1 MMSGVF
7 RNPGYDKHA
16 ITDVYDPKT
25 RRILVRFPHGLLIT
39 LAVAGVLAF
48 GLMGYL
54 GYGDDHSLLGQAF
67 HKPWPLFLW
76 FSALVFTLEIAVLRH
91 PRLRRLLT
99 EALVVTIICM
109 IFVGFSAL
117 DPGLLR
123 YILTNLLNIRIAIP
137 QIGTS
142 PWTYAILN
150 FGVLLVFWLDTVR
163 RWIRSQRG
171 EPAARQIDLG
181 FGTLEFGESND
192 LPTLP
197 ELIAGDLI
205 AGGVLAALLSLIFR
219 AEVINPIADALQIG
233 VNISTCTVSWPI
245 GHCIGGGG
253 LMDPPTLSKLDLIQ
267 ALIYL
272 PLGFITLAL
281 TATANAFNAASQT
294 AEATAPESAPAPG
307 TALATTEQ
315 ANAQSRAVSTQ
326 VTQPSEQAEGG
337 RQSAT
342 ISVTATVIDALRSAL
357 NRRIRIA
364 IDNLL
369 LALRNVVWPLL
380 ILLGM
385 VALGQ
390 VAQNISF
397 YLHLQSN
404 QRTCALTGNA
414 FPSRSVCLLSVQ
426 QLSQH
431 LQYQNL
437 ASAVALVVAAAVALT
452 LALMMLVFEL
462 RVADNI
468 FRFLGLTLFIG
479 ALTLWIF
486 SLALSFSNVLFNMT
500 GLTQRQPF
508 PLFGASTSTSL
519 LVFLIACATLLIG
532 KSRRAR
538 TMARV
543 QANARS
549 KATTRAGAVT
559 GG

>member
-16 ITDVYDPKT
+16 ITDVYDPTK
-25 RRILVRFPHGLLIT
+25 RRIVVRFPHGLVLT
-39 LAVAGVLAF
+39 LAITGVLAF
-48 GLMGYL
+48 ALMGYL
-54 GYGDDHSLLGQAF
+54 GYGEDHSLLGQAF
-67 HKPWPLFLW
+67 HKAWPLFLW

-123 YILTNLLNIRIAIP
+123 YILTNLLNIHLVLP
-137 QIGTS
+137 QIGQS
-142 PWTYAILN
+142 PWTYAIIN
-150 FGVLLVFWLDTVR
+150 FGVIGVFWLDTIR

-171 EPAARQIDLG
+171 QPPARRIDLG
-181 FGTLEFGESND
+181 FGTLEIGEAAD

-205 AGGVLAALLSLIFR
+205 AGGVLAAVLSLIFH
-219 AEVINPIADALQIG
+219 AEVINPIADALQVG
-233 VNISTCTVSWPI
+233 VNITTCTVSLPL
-245 GHCIGGGG
+245 HCVPPGGG
-253 LMDPPTLSKLDLIQ
+253 LSDPPTLSKIDLIQ

-281 TATANAFNAASQT
+281 TATANALNAASGQNAET
-294 AEATAPESAPAPG
+294 AAPNAAPG
-307 TALATTEQ
+307 TAIATDTQ
-315 ANAQSRAVSTQ
+315 TRAVSTQ
-326 VTQPSEQAEGG
+326 VAQPTEQTERG

-342 ISVTATVIDALRSAL
+342 VSVTGTIIDALRGAL

-364 IDNLL
+364 MDNLL

-380 ILLGM
+380 ILVCM
-385 VALGQ
+385 IALGQ
-390 VAQNISF
+390 VAQNVAF
-397 YLHLQSN
+397 YLHLQSD
-404 QRTCALTGNA
+404 QRTCAATSGH
-414 FPSRSVCLLSVQ
+414 FPDAGTCALAAQ
-426 QLSQH
+426 QTREL

-437 ASAVALVVAAAVALT
+437 GAAAALVVGAAIALT

-468 FRFLGLTLFIG
+468 FRFLGLVAFIG

-486 SLALSFSNVLFNMT
+486 SLALSFSNILFNLT
-500 GLTQRQPF
+500 DLTQRQPF
-508 PLFGASTSTSL
+508 PLFGASTTVSL
-519 LVFLIACATLLIG
+519 LIFLVSCAALLIG

-538 TMARV
+538 RLSRTPVPAGGRVGAAR
-543 QANARS
+543 
-549 KATTRAGAVT
+549 G
-559 GG
+559 

>member
-16 ITDVYDPKT
+16 ITDVYDPTK
-25 RRILVRFPHGLLIT
+25 RRILVRFPHGLV
-39 LAVAGVLAF
+39 LALAIAGVLAF
-48 GLMGYL
+48 ALMGYL

-67 HKPWPLFLW
+67 HKAWPLFLW

-123 YILTNLLNIRIAIP
+123 YILTNLLNIHLVLP
-137 QIGTS
+137 QIGQS
-142 PWTYAILN
+142 PWTYAIIN
-150 FGVLLVFWLDTVR
+150 FGVIGVFWLDTIR

-171 EPAARQIDLG
+171 QPAARRIDLG
-181 FGTLEFGESND
+181 FGTLEIGEAAD

-205 AGGVLAALLSLIFR
+205 AGGVLAAVLSLIFR
-219 AEVINPIADALQIG
+219 AEVINPIAEALQIG
-233 VNISTCTVSWPI
+233 VNLINTCTVSLPL
-245 GHCIGGGG
+245 HCVAPGGG
-253 LMDPPTLSKLDLIQ
+253 LADPPTLSKIDLIQ

-281 TATANAFNAASQT
+281 TATANALTAASGQNPEAAT
-294 AEATAPESAPAPG
+294 PDAEPG
-307 TALATTEQ
+307 TAIATDTQ
-315 ANAQSRAVSTQ
+315 TRAVSTQ
-326 VTQPSEQAEGG
+326 VVQPGEQTERG

-342 ISVTATVIDALRSAL
+342 VSVTGTIIDALRGAL

-364 IDNLL
+364 MDNLL

-380 ILLGM
+380 ILVCM
-385 VALGQ
+385 IALGQ
-390 VAQNISF
+390 VAQNIAF
-397 YLHLQSN
+397 YLHLQSD
-404 QRTCALTGNA
+404 QRTCAATNGA
-414 FPSRSVCLLSVQ
+414 FPDPKTCALSAQ
-426 QLSQH
+426 QLH
-431 LQYQNL
+431 ELLQYQNL
-437 ASAVALVVAAAVALT
+437 GAAAALVVGAAIALT

-462 RVADNI
+462 RVADNV
-468 FRFLGLTLFIG
+468 FRFLGLVAFIG

-486 SLALSFSNVLFNMT
+486 SLALSFSNILFNLT

-508 PLFGASTSTSL
+508 PLFGASTTVSL
-519 LVFLIACATLLIG
+519 LIFLLSCAVLLIG

-538 TMARV
+538 RLSRTQVPAGGRVGAAR
-543 QANARS
+543 
-549 KATTRAGAVT
+549 G
-559 GG
+559 

>member
-16 ITDVYDPKT
+16 ITDVYDPTK
-25 RRILVRFPHGLLIT
+25 RRILVRFPHGLLLT
-39 LAVAGVLAF
+39 LAITGVLAF
-48 GLMGYL
+48 ALMGYL
-54 GYGDDHSLLGQAF
+54 GYGEDHSLLGQAF
-67 HKPWPLFLW
+67 HRAWPLFLW
-76 FSALVFTLEIAVLRH
+76 FSALVFTLEVAVLRH
-91 PRLRRLLT
+91 PRLRRQLT
-99 EALVVTIICM
+99 EVLVVTIICM

-117 DPGLLR
+117 DPGLLK
-123 YILTNLLNIRIAIP
+123 YILTNLLNIRISIP
-137 QIGTS
+137 QIGQS
-142 PWTYAILN
+142 PWTYAIIN
-150 FGVLLVFWLDTVR
+150 FGVLLVFWLDTIR

-171 EPAARQIDLG
+171 EPTARRIDLG
-181 FGTLEFGESND
+181 FGTLEFGEAAD

-219 AEVINPIADALQIG
+219 AEVINPIAEALQVG
-233 VNISTCTVSWPI
+233 VNLINTCTVSLPL
-245 GHCIGGGG
+245 HCVPPGGG
-253 LMDPPTLSKLDLIQ
+253 LSDPPTLSKIDLIQ

-281 TATANAFNAASQT
+281 TATANAFNAASET
-294 AEATAPESAPAPG
+294 PTGTTAPVTPG
-307 TALATTEQ
+307 TAIATD
-315 ANAQSRAVSTQ
+315 AQNRAVSTQ
-326 VTQPSEQAEGG
+326 VVQPSEQTEKG

-342 ISVTATVIDALRSAL
+342 VSVTGTIIDALRGAL

-390 VAQNISF
+390 VAQNVTF
-397 YLHLQSN
+397 YLHLQSD
-404 QRTCALTGNA
+404 QRTCAATHGA
-414 FPSRSVCLLSVQ
+414 FPDQTTCALAAK
-426 QLSQH
+426 QLHQL

-437 ASAVALVVAAAVALT
+437 GAAVALVVGAAIALT
-452 LALMMLVFEL
+452 LALMMVVFEL

-468 FRFLGLTLFIG
+468 FRFLGLVVFIG

-486 SLALSFSNVLFNMT
+486 SLALSFSNILFNLT
-500 GLTQRQPF
+500 GLTLRQPF
-508 PLFGASTSTSL
+508 PLFGASTSVSL
-519 LVFLIACATLLIG
+519 LVFLLSCAVLLLG

-538 TMARV
+538 RLNHTPVPVGGRVGPAR
-543 QANARS
+543 
-549 KATTRAGAVT
+549 G
-559 GG
+559 

>member
-25 RRILVRFPHGLLIT
+25 RRILVRFPHGLLLI
-39 LAVAGVLAF
+39 LGLGGVLAF

-54 GYGDDHSLLGQAF
+54 GYLEDSSLLGTAF
-67 HKPWPLFLW
+67 HKAWPLFLW
-76 FSALVFTLEIAVLRH
+76 FSALVFTLEVAVLRH
-91 PRLRRLLT
+91 PRLRRQLT
-99 EALVVTIICM
+99 EALVVTIVCM
-109 IFVGFSAL
+109 VFVGFSAL
-117 DPGLLR
+117 DPGLLK

-137 QIGTS
+137 QIGQS

-150 FGVLLVFWLDTVR
+150 FGVLLIFWLDTIR
-163 RWIRSQRG
+163 RWIRSRSGQ
-171 EPAARQIDLG
+171 PAARRIDLG
-181 FGTLEFGESND
+181 FGSLEIGEHND

-205 AGGVLAALLSLIFR
+205 AGGVLAAVLSLIFR
-219 AEVINPIADALQIG
+219 AEVINPIADALQVG
-233 VNISTCTVSWPI
+233 VNISTCAVSWPI
-245 GHCIGGGG
+245 GHCVGGGG
-253 LMDPPTLSKLDLIQ
+253 PLDPPTLSKMDLIQ

-281 TATANAFNAASQT
+281 TALAKAIDDASDNPSGGVEPAA
-294 AEATAPESAPAPG
+294 G
-307 TALATTEQ
+307 TALATDEH
-315 ANAQSRAVSTQ
+315 SRAVSTE
-326 VTQPSEQAEGG
+326 VIPANAPKEGG

-342 ISVTATVIDALRSAL
+342 VSVTGTIIDALRSAL

-390 VAQNISF
+390 AAQNIAF
-397 YLHLQSN
+397 YLHLQSD
-404 QRTCALTGNA
+404 QRTCAA
-414 FPSRSVCLLSVQ
+414 AHPFPDPADCQAAAAKLGQ
-426 QLSQH
+426 Y
-431 LQYQNL
+431 LQYQSL
-437 ASAVALVVAAAVALT
+437 GASVALVVAAAIALT

-462 RVADNI
+462 RVADNT
-468 FRFLGLTLFIG
+468 FRFLGLVTYIG

-486 SLALSFSNVLFNMT
+486 SLALSFSNVLFNLV

-508 PLFGASTSTSL
+508 PLFGASTTSSL
-519 LVFLIACATLLIG
+519 LVFLIACAVLLIG
-532 KSRRAR
+532 KRRRAHKLSR
-538 TMARV
+538 A
-543 QANARS
+543 QAPIGI
-549 KATTRAGAVT
+549 GAAK
-559 GG
+559 G

>member
-16 ITDVYDPKT
+16 ITDVYDPTK
-25 RRILVRFPHGLLIT
+25 RRILVRFPHGLV
-39 LAVAGVLAF
+39 LALAIAGVLAF
-48 GLMGYL
+48 ALMGYL

-67 HKPWPLFLW
+67 HKAWPLFLW

-123 YILTNLLNIRIAIP
+123 YILTNLLNIHLVLP
-137 QIGTS
+137 QIGQS
-142 PWTYAILN
+142 PWTYAIIN
-150 FGVLLVFWLDTVR
+150 FGVIGVFWLDTIR

-171 EPAARQIDLG
+171 QPAARRIDLG
-181 FGTLEFGESND
+181 FGTLEIGEAAD

-205 AGGVLAALLSLIFR
+205 AGGVLAAVLSLIFR
-219 AEVINPIADALQIG
+219 AEVINPIAEALQIG
-233 VNISTCTVSWPI
+233 VNLINTCTVSLPL
-245 GHCIGGGG
+245 HCVAPGGG
-253 LMDPPTLSKLDLIQ
+253 LADPPTLSKIDLIQ

-281 TATANAFNAASQT
+281 TATANALTAASGQNPEAAT
-294 AEATAPESAPAPG
+294 PDAEPG
-307 TALATTEQ
+307 TAIATDTQ
-315 ANAQSRAVSTQ
+315 TRAVSTQ
-326 VTQPSEQAEGG
+326 VVQPGEQTERG

-342 ISVTATVIDALRSAL
+342 VSVTGTIIDALRGAL

-364 IDNLL
+364 MDNLL

-380 ILLGM
+380 ILVCM
-385 VALGQ
+385 IALGQ
-390 VAQNISF
+390 VAQNIAF
-397 YLHLQSN
+397 YLHLQSD
-404 QRTCALTGNA
+404 QRTCAATNGA
-414 FPSRSVCLLSVQ
+414 FPDPKTCALSAQ
-426 QLSQH
+426 QLH
-431 LQYQNL
+431 ELLQYQNL
-437 ASAVALVVAAAVALT
+437 GAAAALVVGAAIALT

-462 RVADNI
+462 RVADNV
-468 FRFLGLTLFIG
+468 FRFLGLVAFIG

-486 SLALSFSNVLFNMT
+486 SLALSFSNILFNLT
-500 GLTQRQPF
+500 DLTQRQPF
-508 PLFGASTSTSL
+508 PLFGASTTVSL
-519 LVFLIACATLLIG
+519 LIFLLSCAVLLIG

-538 TMARV
+538 RLGRTQVPAGGRVGAAR
-543 QANARS
+543 
-549 KATTRAGAVT
+549 G
-559 GG
+559 

>member
-16 ITDVYDPKT
+16 FTDVYDPKT
-25 RRILVRFPHGLLIT
+25 RRILVSFPHGLLLTLGIT
-39 LAVAGVLAF
+39 GALAF
-48 GLMGYL
+48 ALMGYL
-54 GYGDDHSLLGQAF
+54 GYREDTSLLGQAF
-67 HKPWPLFLW
+67 HKAWPLFLW
-76 FSALVFTLEIAVLRH
+76 FSALVFTLEVAVLRH
-91 PRLRRLLT
+91 PRLRRQLS

-137 QIGTS
+137 QIGQS

-150 FGVLLVFWLDTVR
+150 FGVLLIFWLDTVR
-163 RWIRSQRG
+163 RWVRSQRG
-171 EPAARQIDLG
+171 QPAARRIDLG
-181 FGTLEFGESND
+181 FGSVEFGESTD

-197 ELIAGDLI
+197 ELIAGDMI

-219 AEVINPIADALQIG
+219 AEVINPIADALQVG
-233 VNISTCTVSWPI
+233 VNISTCVVSWPI
-245 GHCIGGGG
+245 GHCVGGGG
-253 LMDPPTLSKLDLIQ
+253 LGAPPTLSKLDLIQ

-281 TATANAFNAASQT
+281 TATANAFNAASET
-294 AEATAPESAPAPG
+294 PLGAAPASG
-307 TALATTEQ
+307 TALATD
-315 ANAQSRAVSTQ
+315 AQSRAVSTEVVPQ
-326 VTQPSEQAEGG
+326 SDLNEKG

-342 ISVTATVIDALRSAL
+342 VSVTGTIIDALRSAL

-364 IDNLL
+364 LDNLL

-385 VALGQ
+385 IALGQ
-390 VAQNISF
+390 VAQNLAF
-397 YLHLQSN
+397 YLHLQSD
-404 QRTCALTGNA
+404 QRTCASTGNA
-414 FPSRSVCLLSVQ
+414 FPDPVSCHLALQEVA
-426 QLSQH
+426 QH

-437 ASAVALVVAAAVALT
+437 IAAVALVVAAAVALT

-462 RVADNI
+462 RVADNT
-468 FRFLGLTLFIG
+468 FRFLGLVTYIG

-486 SLALSFSNVLFNMT
+486 SLALSFSNMLFNMV

-508 PLFGASTSTSL
+508 PLFGASTSLSL
-519 LVFLIACATLLIG
+519 LIFLFASLVLLVG

-538 TMARV
+538 RLN
-543 QANARS
+543 QAVS
-549 KATTRAGAVT
+549 GA
-559 GG
+559 

>member
-16 ITDVYDPKT
+16 ITDVYDPQK
-25 RRILVRFPHGLLIT
+25 RRILVRFPHLLLIT
-39 LAVAGVLAF
+39 LGFTGVLAF
-48 GLMGYL
+48 ALMGYL
-54 GYGDDHSLLGQAF
+54 GYGDDVTALGHAF

-109 IFVGFSAL
+109 IFVGFTAL
-117 DPGLLR
+117 DPGLLK

-137 QIGTS
+137 QIGQS
-142 PWTYAILN
+142 PWTYAIIN
-150 FGVLLVFWLDTVR
+150 FGVLGIFWLDTVR

-171 EPAARQIDLG
+171 QPPARHIDLG
-181 FGTLEFGESND
+181 FGTLEIGEAAD

-219 AEVINPIADALQIG
+219 AEVINPIADALQVG
-233 VNISTCTVSWPI
+233 VNITTCTVSWPI
-245 GHCIGGGG
+245 GHCLGGGG
-253 LMDPPTLSKLDLIQ
+253 LLDPPTLSKIDLIQ
-267 ALIYL
+267 ALIYM

-281 TATANAFNAASQT
+281 TATANAFNAASANPRERQT
-294 AEATAPESAPAPG
+294 PTAPG
-307 TALATTEQ
+307 TAVAPIVAADT
-315 ANAQSRAVSTQ
+315 QSRAVSTEVVQ
-326 VTQPSEQAEGG
+326 SSEQKEKG

-342 ISVTATVIDALRSAL
+342 VSVTDTIIDALRGAL

-364 IDNLL
+364 MDNLL

-385 VALGQ
+385 IALGQ
-390 VAQNISF
+390 AAQNIAF
-397 YLHLQSN
+397 YLHLQSD
-404 QRTCALTGNA
+404 QRTCAQTQNA
-414 FPSRSVCLLSVQ
+414 FPNVATCHLSLQ
-426 QLSQH
+426 QLSQY
-431 LQYQNL
+431 LQYQEL
-437 ASAVALVVAAAVALT
+437 GSAAALFIAAAVALT

-468 FRFLGLTLFIG
+468 FRFLGLVTFIG

-486 SLALSFSNVLFNMT
+486 SLALSFSNALFNLV
-500 GLTQRQPF
+500 GLTLREPF
-508 PLFGASTSTSL
+508 PFFGVSTSASL
-519 LVFLIACATLLIG
+519 LFFLIACLVLVIG
-532 KSRRAR
+532 KARRAR
-538 TMARV
+538 TPRRAR
-543 QANARS
+543 AP
-549 KATTRAGAVT
+549 ATAGARAAR
-559 GG
+559 G

>member
-16 ITDVYDPKT
+16 ITDVYDPTK
-25 RRILVRFPHGLLIT
+25 RRILVRFPHGLLLT
-39 LAVAGVLAF
+39 LAITGVLAF
-48 GLMGYL
+48 ALMGYL

-67 HKPWPLFLW
+67 HKAWPLFLW

-91 PRLRRLLT
+91 PRLRRQLT
-99 EALVVTIICM
+99 EVLVVTIICM

-123 YILTNLLNIRIAIP
+123 YILTNLLNIHLVLP
-137 QIGTS
+137 QIGQS
-142 PWTYAILN
+142 PWTYAIIN
-150 FGVLLVFWLDTVR
+150 FGVLIVFWLDTIR
-163 RWIRSQRG
+163 RWIRTQRG
-171 EPAARQIDLG
+171 EPTARRIDLG
-181 FGTLEFGESND
+181 FGTLEFGEAAD

-233 VNISTCTVSWPI
+233 VNITTCTVSLPL
-245 GHCIGGGG
+245 HCIPPGGGP
-253 LMDPPTLSKLDLIQ
+253 MDPPTLSKIDLIQ

-281 TATANAFNAASQT
+281 TATANAFNAASDT
-294 AEATAPESAPAPG
+294 PTGTTAPIVPNTPG
-307 TALATTEQ
+307 TAIATD
-315 ANAQSRAVSTQ
+315 AQNRAVSTQ
-326 VTQPSEQAEGG
+326 VVQPSEQTEKG

-342 ISVTATVIDALRSAL
+342 VSVTGTIIDALRGAL

-364 IDNLL
+364 MDNLL
-369 LALRNVVWPLL
+369 LALRNVVWPLF

-385 VALGQ
+385 IALGQ

-397 YLHLQSN
+397 YLHLQSD
-404 QRTCALTGNA
+404 QRTCAATHNA
-414 FPSRSVCLLSVQ
+414 FPDEKTCALSAQ
-426 QLSQH
+426 QLHQL

-437 ASAVALVVAAAVALT
+437 GAAVALVVAAAIALT
-452 LALMMLVFEL
+452 LALMMVVFEL

-468 FRFLGLTLFIG
+468 FRFLGLVVFIG
-479 ALTLWIF
+479 GLTLWIF
-486 SLALSFSNVLFNMT
+486 SLALSFSNILFNLT
-500 GLTQRQPF
+500 GLTLRQPF
-508 PLFGASTSTSL
+508 PLFGASTSVSL
-519 LVFLIACATLLIG
+519 LVFLVACAVLLLG

-538 TMARV
+538 RLNRTQVPVGGRVGPAR
-543 QANARS
+543 
-549 KATTRAGAVT
+549 G
-559 GG
+559 

>member
-16 ITDVYDPKT
+16 ITDVYDPTK
-25 RRILVRFPHGLLIT
+25 RRILVRFPHGLLLT
-39 LAVAGVLAF
+39 LAITGVLAF
-48 GLMGYL
+48 ALMGYL
-54 GYGDDHSLLGQAF
+54 GYGEDHSLLGQAF
-67 HKPWPLFLW
+67 HKAWPLFLW
-76 FSALVFTLEIAVLRH
+76 FSALVFTLEVAVLRH
-91 PRLRRLLT
+91 PRLRRQLT
-99 EALVVTIICM
+99 EVLVVTIICM

-123 YILTNLLNIRIAIP
+123 YILTNLLNIRISIP
-137 QIGTS
+137 QIGQS
-142 PWTYAILN
+142 PWTYAIIN
-150 FGVLLVFWLDTVR
+150 FGVLLVFWLDTIR

-171 EPAARQIDLG
+171 EPTARRIDLG
-181 FGTLEFGESND
+181 FGTLEFGEAAD

-219 AEVINPIADALQIG
+219 AEVINPIAEALQVG
-233 VNISTCTVSWPI
+233 VNLINTCTVSLPL
-245 GHCIGGGG
+245 HCVPPGGS
-253 LMDPPTLSKLDLIQ
+253 LADPPTLSKIDLIQ

-281 TATANAFNAASQT
+281 TATANAFNAASESPT
-294 AEATAPESAPAPG
+294 GTTAPITPNVPG
-307 TALATTEQ
+307 TAIATD
-315 ANAQSRAVSTQ
+315 AQNRAVSTQ
-326 VTQPSEQAEGG
+326 VVQPSEQTEKG

-342 ISVTATVIDALRSAL
+342 VSVTGTIIDALRGAL

-385 VALGQ
+385 IALGQ
-390 VAQNISF
+390 VAQNITF
-397 YLHLQSN
+397 YLHLQSD
-404 QRTCALTGNA
+404 QRTCAATHGA
-414 FPSRSVCLLSVQ
+414 FPDEKTCALAAR
-426 QLSQH
+426 QLHQL

-437 ASAVALVVAAAVALT
+437 GAAVALVVAAAIALT
-452 LALMMLVFEL
+452 LALMMVVFEL

-468 FRFLGLTLFIG
+468 FRFLGLVVFIG

-486 SLALSFSNVLFNMT
+486 SLALSFSNILFNLT
-500 GLTQRQPF
+500 GLTLRQPF
-508 PLFGASTSTSL
+508 PLFGASTSVSL
-519 LVFLIACATLLIG
+519 LVFLLSCAVLLLG

-538 TMARV
+538 RLNHTPVPVGGRVGPAR
-543 QANARS
+543 
-549 KATTRAGAVT
+549 G
-559 GG
+559 

>member
-25 RRILVRFPHGLLIT
+25 RRILVRFPHGLLLT
-39 LAVAGVLAF
+39 LGFTGVLAF

-54 GYGDDHSLLGQAF
+54 GYGDDNSLLGQAF

-76 FSALVFTLEIAVLRH
+76 FSALVFTLEVAVLRH
-91 PRLRRLLT
+91 PRLRRQLT

-109 IFVGFSAL
+109 VFVGFSAL

-123 YILTNLLNIRIAIP
+123 YILNNLLNIRIAIP
-137 QIGTS
+137 QIGQS

-150 FGVLLVFWLDTVR
+150 FGVIIIFWLDTVR
-163 RWIRSQRG
+163 RWLRSQRG
-171 EPAARQIDLG
+171 QPAARRIDLG
-181 FGTLEFGESND
+181 FGTLEIGEATD

-219 AEVINPIADALQIG
+219 AEVINPIANALQIG
-233 VNISTCTVSWPI
+233 VNITTCTVSWPI
-245 GHCIGGGG
+245 GHCVGGAGP
-253 LMDPPTLSKLDLIQ
+253 LDPPTLSKMDLIQ

-281 TATANAFNAASQT
+281 TATANAFNAASDN
-294 AEATAPESAPAPG
+294 PNGAPAATTPG
-307 TALATTEQ
+307 TALATDG
-315 ANAQSRAVSTQ
+315 QSRAVSTDVLPVGEQ
-326 VTQPSEQAEGG
+326 SEKG

-342 ISVTATVIDALRSAL
+342 VSVTGTIIDALRGAL

-369 LALRNVVWPLL
+369 LALRNVVWPLF

-390 VAQNISF
+390 VARNIAF

-404 QRTCALTGNA
+404 QRTCALTSNA
-414 FPSRSVCLLSVQ
+414 FPSQSVCQTSLQ
-426 QLSQH
+426 QLSQQ

-437 ASAVALVVAAAVALT
+437 ASGVALVVAAGVALT

-468 FRFLGLTLFIG
+468 FRFLGLVTFIG

-486 SLALSFSNVLFNMT
+486 SLALSFSNILFNLT

-508 PLFGASTSTSL
+508 PLFGASTTSSL
-519 LVFLIACATLLIG
+519 LVFLISCAVLLIG

-538 TMARV
+538 KLSRA
-543 QANARS
+543 QAPVGVG
-549 KATTRAGAVT
+549 AGV
-559 GG
+559 GRG

>member
-16 ITDVYDPKT
+16 ITDVYDPKK
-25 RRILVRFPHGLLIT
+25 RRILVRFPHGLLLILGLT
-39 LAVAGVLAF
+39 GVLAF
-48 GLMGYL
+48 ALMGYL
-54 GYGDDHSLLGQAF
+54 GYGDDASLLGKTF

-76 FSALVFTLEIAVLRH
+76 FSALVFTLEVAVLRH

-109 IFVGFSAL
+109 VFVGFSAL
-117 DPGLLR
+117 DPGLLK

-137 QIGTS
+137 QIGLS

-150 FGVLLVFWLDTVR
+150 FGVLIVFWLDTVR
-163 RWIRSQRG
+163 RWIRSQSG
-171 EPAARQIDLG
+171 QPTARRIDLG
-181 FGTLEFGESND
+181 FGTLEFGESEE

-219 AEVINPIADALQIG
+219 AEVINPIADALQVG
-233 VNISTCTVSWPI
+233 VNITTCTVSWPI
-245 GHCIGGGG
+245 GHCVGGGG
-253 LMDPPTLSKLDLIQ
+253 LMDPPTLSKIDLIQ

-281 TATANAFNAASQT
+281 TATANAFNAASDSPT
-294 AEATAPESAPAPG
+294 PSAAPSAPG
-307 TALATTEQ
+307 TALATD
-315 ANAQSRAVSTQ
+315 NQSRAVSTEVVQ
-326 VTQPSEQAEGG
+326 ASEQTEGG

-342 ISVTATVIDALRSAL
+342 VSVTGTIIDALRGAL
-357 NRRIRIA
+357 NRRIRLA

-385 VALGQ
+385 IALGQ
-390 VAQNISF
+390 AAQNIAF

-404 QRTCALTGNA
+404 QRTCAQTANQFPNLTN
-414 FPSRSVCLLSVQ
+414 C
-426 QLSQH
+426 QLSLRELAQFQ
-431 LQYQNL
+431 QYQAL
-437 ASAVALVVAAAVALT
+437 GSSVALVVAAAIALT

-468 FRFLGLTLFIG
+468 FRFLGLVTFIG

-486 SLALSFSNVLFNMT
+486 SLALSFSNVLFNLV
-500 GLTQRQPF
+500 GLTQREPF
-508 PLFGASTSTSL
+508 PLFGASTTSSL
-519 LVFLIACATLLIG
+519 LVFLIACATLLLG
-532 KSRRAR
+532 KSRRTR
-538 TMARV
+538 RL
-543 QANARS
+543 
-549 KATTRAGAVT
+549 TRARATLNAGVSAAN
-559 GG
+559 G

>member
-16 ITDVYDPKT
+16 ITDVYDPTK
-25 RRILVRFPHGLLIT
+25 RRILVRFPHGLLLT
-39 LAVAGVLAF
+39 LAITGVLAF
-48 GLMGYL
+48 ALMGYL
-54 GYGDDHSLLGQAF
+54 GYGEDHSLLGQAF
-67 HKPWPLFLW
+67 HKAWPLFLW
-76 FSALVFTLEIAVLRH
+76 FSALVFTLEVAVLRH
-91 PRLRRLLT
+91 PRLRRQLT
-99 EALVVTIICM
+99 EVLVVTIICM

-123 YILTNLLNIRIAIP
+123 YILTNLLNIRISIP
-137 QIGTS
+137 QIGQS
-142 PWTYAILN
+142 PWTYAIIN
-150 FGVLLVFWLDTVR
+150 FGVLLVFWLDTIR

-171 EPAARQIDLG
+171 EPTARRIDLG
-181 FGTLEFGESND
+181 FGTLEFGEAAD

-219 AEVINPIADALQIG
+219 AEVINPIAEALQVG
-233 VNISTCTVSWPI
+233 VNLINTCTVSLPL
-245 GHCIGGGG
+245 HCVPPGGG
-253 LMDPPTLSKLDLIQ
+253 LADPPTLSKIDLIQ

-281 TATANAFNAASQT
+281 TATANAFNAASESPT
-294 AEATAPESAPAPG
+294 GTTAPITPSVPG
-307 TALATTEQ
+307 TAIATD
-315 ANAQSRAVSTQ
+315 AQNRAVSTQ
-326 VTQPSEQAEGG
+326 VVQPSEQTEKG

-342 ISVTATVIDALRSAL
+342 VSVTGTIIDALRGAL

-385 VALGQ
+385 IALGQ
-390 VAQNISF
+390 VAQNITF
-397 YLHLQSN
+397 YLHLQSD
-404 QRTCALTGNA
+404 QRTCAATHGA
-414 FPSRSVCLLSVQ
+414 FPDEKTCALAAQ
-426 QLSQH
+426 QLHQL

-437 ASAVALVVAAAVALT
+437 GAAVALVVAAALALT
-452 LALMMLVFEL
+452 LALMMVVFEL

-468 FRFLGLTLFIG
+468 FRFLGLVVFIG

-486 SLALSFSNVLFNMT
+486 SLALSFSNILFNLT
-500 GLTQRQPF
+500 GLTLRQPF
-508 PLFGASTSTSL
+508 PLFGASTSVSL
-519 LVFLIACATLLIG
+519 LVFLLSCAVLLLG

-538 TMARV
+538 RLNHTPVPVGGRVGPAR
-543 QANARS
+543 
-549 KATTRAGAVT
+549 G
-559 GG
+559 

>member
-16 ITDVYDPKT
+16 ITDVYDPKK
-25 RRILVRFPHGLLIT
+25 RRILVRFPHGLLLILGFT
-39 LAVAGVLAF
+39 GVLAF

-54 GYGDDHSLLGQAF
+54 GYGDDASLLGKAF

-76 FSALVFTLEIAVLRH
+76 FSALVFTLEVAVLRH
-91 PRLRRLLT
+91 PRLRRQLT
-99 EALVVTIICM
+99 EVLVVTIACM

-117 DPGLLR
+117 DPGLLK

-142 PWTYAILN
+142 PWTYTILN
-150 FGVLLVFWLDTVR
+150 FGVILIFWLDTVR
-163 RWIRSQRG
+163 RWLRTQRG
-171 EPAARQIDLG
+171 EPTARRIDLG
-181 FGTLEFGESND
+181 FGTLEFGENEE

-205 AGGVLAALLSLIFR
+205 AGGVLAGLLSLIFR
-219 AEVINPIADALQIG
+219 AEVINPIADALQVG
-233 VNISTCTVSWPI
+233 VNITTCTVSWPI

-253 LMDPPTLSKLDLIQ
+253 PLDPTTLSKMDLIQ

-281 TATANAFNAASQT
+281 TATANAFNAASDNPT
-294 AEATAPESAPAPG
+294 PSGGAAAPG
-307 TALATTEQ
+307 TALATDNQ
-315 ANAQSRAVSTQ
+315 NRAVSTE
-326 VTQPSEQAEGG
+326 VLPSTEQAEGG

-342 ISVTATVIDALRSAL
+342 VSVTGTIIDALRGAL

-364 IDNLL
+364 IDNVL
-369 LALRNVVWPLL
+369 LALRNVVWPLF

-385 VALGQ
+385 IALGQ
-390 VAQNISF
+390 AAQNIAF

-404 QRTCALTGNA
+404 QRTCAQTHNG
-414 FPSRSVCLLSVQ
+414 FPSLSNC
-426 QLSQH
+426 QLSLHQ
-431 LQYQNL
+431 LAQYQQYQAL
-437 ASAVALVVAAAVALT
+437 AASVALVVAAAVAVT

-468 FRFLGLTLFIG
+468 FRFLGLVTFIG

-486 SLALSFSNVLFNMT
+486 SLALSFSNILFNLV
-500 GLTQRQPF
+500 GLTQREPF
-508 PLFGASTSTSL
+508 PLFGASTTSSL
-519 LVFLIACATLLIG
+519 LVFLISCAILLIG

-538 TMARV
+538 ALSR
-543 QANARS
+543 QRAA
-549 KATTRAGAVT
+549 ATAGV
-559 GG
+559 GIGR